1 METFVLILVVGA
13 FAAGFSMGSSRG
25 RTKAFK
31 EQKRRI
37 NQRFAV
43 GSNDPFRQTYGL
55 AGLYMADLNSVLVRA
70 APLVIIQSSDF
81 MELIARRH
89 ARVDASSA
97 ELNQIKDKLTDDY
110 LLNSGMSPG
119 TLADIK
125 RVSGRGA

>member
-1 METFVLILVVGA
+1 MEYFAVILVVGA
-13 FAAGFSMGSSRG
+13 VAVVFHAGLSRG
-25 RTKAFK
+25 RAGVLK

-37 NQRFAV
+37 NERFAV
-43 GSNDPFRQTYGL
+43 GSGDPFRQTYGL

-125 RVSGRGA
+125 RVSGRDA